1 MFNIT
6 DKIVVVY
13 DLLLF
18 VLLLNQ
24 FKFKSTYLKK
34 KKNCVICVGVTIS
47 VAMWIVSSSIH
58 CYVMLCSLQRNQWRE
73 NHPHQQPDQEPA
85 QLLCGT
91 PG

>member
-34 KKNCVICVGVTIS
+34 KKKKLKLKKMCDMC
-47 VAMWIVSSSIH
+47 W
-58 CYVMLCSLQRNQWRE
+58 CYN
-73 NHPHQQPDQEPA
+73 
-85 QLLCGT
+85 
-91 PG
+91 